1 MDQDRQTGSV
11 SPGGWRWLPHQ
22 AINHRR
28 NAKLSAVLHLEAI
41 MDAILLIAVIY
52 FFLSGDEDC
61 GCLLLL
67 ILGVLLAARI
77 FAC

>member
-1 MDQDRQTGSV
+1 
-11 SPGGWRWLPHQ
+11 
-22 AINHRR
+22 
-28 NAKLSAVLHLEAI
+28 

-52 FFLSGDEDC
+52 FFLSRDEDC
-61 GCLLLL
+61 GCLLIL

>member
-1 MDQDRQTGSV
+1 
-11 SPGGWRWLPHQ
+11 
-22 AINHRR
+22 
-28 NAKLSAVLHLEAI
+28 